1 MMFYMK
7 RRLTILQGVIY
18 KPFPLIASLVS
29 CRESSGHKGS
39 KTWEMH
45 PAGRWN
51 CWLESAHFAFASKL
65 EAVPYRNHK
74 AIILQREPQQGD
86 RIGLA
91 FLVAFQGPRKERIL
105 FVYGN
110 LICRVTS
117 AENNKESIDDRKS
130 KKWLQEPCVH
140 RKTTIFLDCKHI

>member
-1 MMFYMK
+1 MFYMK

-65 EAVPYRNHK
+65 ETVPYRNHK

-117 AENNKESIDDRKS
+117 AENNNESIDDRKS